1 MVFSTTFSMPS
12 FLSTTAT
19 MARLAI
25 ASSIQ
30 GTHQLALR
38 RMSEKVLLGA
48 TKVSTTRS
56 AWERGGGSRGA
67 TELAELMRLL
77 LLRTKA
83 LNPGCAKA
91 RTNQPQIK
99 LESGQNSAR
108 LYHWDD
114 SGGERWNSWRR

>member
-12 FLSTTAT
+12 FLSTTVT
-19 MARLAI
+19 IARLAI

-56 AWERGGGSRGA
+56 TWERGGGSSGA

-77 LLRTKA
+77 LLPTRA
-83 LNPGCAKA
+83 PNPGSAQA

-99 LESGQNSAR
+99 TESGQNSAR
-108 LYHWDD
+108 LYHWKC
-114 SGGERWNSWRR
+114 RRPRQKIK